1 MKRVGK
7 KILDLAIAIFVVG
20 ALLVGLLYVNYLIE
34 NHRDATTTIEDAV
47 VVSKERVKA
56 SRRNFTTF
64 YLNIQEKG
72 KSEETRVKVDMGTF
86 TWCKEGSIYNDY
98 PGSRG
103 KCENEDFPSIED
115 PDYEPF
121 VFDPPEITYPTI
133 PPSPTP

>member
-7 KILDLAIAIFVVG
+7 KILELAIAIFVVG
-20 ALLVGLLYVNYLIE
+20 ALLLGLLYVNSLIE

-47 VVSKERVKA
+47 VVSKERVKGG
-56 SRRNFTTF
+56 RRTLTTF

-86 TWCKEGSIYNDY
+86 TVCKEGSIYNDY

-103 KCENEDFPSIED
+103 KCEVEILEV

-121 VFDPPEITYPTI
+121 VFDPPEITYPSLEPI
-133 PPSPTP
+133 PNP